1 MTKDSYGTLLPK
13 SVFLNSDSSV
23 EELGK
28 ALTVNTFLL
37 AVESGTLCTRRKN
50 CIYYRKQAYNN
61 CTTFVINTDAQI

>member
-28 ALTVNTFLL
+28 AFTVNTFLL
-37 AVESGTLCTRRKN
+37 AVELGMQKGNLVRYVPEEKT
-50 CIYYRKQAYNN
+50 AYITENKL
-61 CTTFVINTDAQI
+61 TTIVQHS